1 MITRTYLR
9 PYTAVRYSW
18 KNIVYS
24 LACACLAWLF
34 ADHPELPQVEVPM
47 PLVAILGT
55 ALAIILG
62 FRNASA
68 YDRWWEARKIWGG
81 VVNESRTFMRQTL
94 TLSPTGRTPMDLQE
108 KMNTL
113 VRMQIAWVNALRLQI
128 RGQKDPGH
136 WMEGVAKHLDSTVHA
151 GLQPYSNKVTRLS
164 VLQAGLLRDLRSKE
178 VMDSYLYVQIT
189 DTISR
194 LTDLQ
199 GMAERIKST
208 PLPRPY
214 DYYTMA
220 FLNLFILLFPFG
232 VVKAFTDQGL
242 DWLVLPLTMVI
253 GWTFF
258 QIYIFGKVLSN
269 PFENWHT
276 DVALDAI
283 TTTIE
288 IDLKQALG
296 DPDVPAPLRP
306 VNGVLM

>member
-9 PYTAVRYSW
+9 PYTAIRYSW
-18 KNIVYS
+18 KNILYS
-24 LACACLAWLF
+24 GFCAGVAWLF
-34 ADHPELPQVEVPM
+34 AVHPELPQVEVPV

-55 ALAIILG
+55 ALAIILA

-81 VVNESRTFMRQTL
+81 VVNESRTFTRQALGL
-94 TLSPTGRTPMDLQE
+94 TDRRTASPDVKDRLH
-108 KMNTL
+108 TL
-113 VRMQIAWVNALRLQI
+113 VRLQMAWVNALRLQN
-128 RGQKDPGH
+128 RGISDPSE
-136 WMEGVAKHLDSTVHA
+136 WAAGVGRHVDPTVFTEL
-151 GLQPYSNKVTRLS
+151 GLYANKVTRLNM
-164 VLQAGLLRDLRSKE
+164 VQMEHLRELRAE
-178 VMDSYLYVQIT
+178 GVMDSYIYVQIT
-189 DTISR
+189 DTLSR

-199 GMAERIKST
+199 GMAERIRST

-232 VVKAFTDQGL
+232 VVKAFVDQGL
-242 DWLVLPLTMVI
+242 IWLVLPLTVVI

-269 PFENWHT
+269 PFQNWHT

-283 TTTIE
+283 ATAIE

-296 DPDVPAPLRP
+296 DTDVPAPKQP
-306 VNGVLM
+306 VDGVLM